1 MQDVRQHCR
10 HTDWVHVLIIEQ
22 RPLKPSVPGSA
33 VCMLAGRLLDVC
45 QIWITGQLLSSHA

>member
-22 RPLKPSVPGSA
+22 RLLKPSVPGSA

-45 QIWITGQLLSSHA
+45 QIWITGQLLSSHS